1 MGNYINDITYN
12 PVNVSGTDKLST
24 GHSDVHN
31 DDQVVI
37 AELVDNQAILDDALA
52 QKVDESLGDRVDS
65 LEEIVHI
72 LAQGLEATFWTV
84 GPGGQTMPDGEI
96 LPAGPNGLIAS
107 NWEDVKDLKFSTVT
121 QSHGDHEGRP
131 FSVSTPLVGEIVRLT
146 EADPNAVIN
155 PVDGYMVGVVTAID
169 STNNAVAVDVQ
180 YAHGSPLAGEFAV
193 CELFPPAEDIDLSE
207 YATMTWSQS
216 QFSTI
221 GHTHSN
227 YSANNHNHDN
237 NYAPKTHNHDND
249 YASGTHS
256 HSEYWVPQDATHT
269 VSGIAKLGQLH
280 KTSSSSGMAVGQM
293 WYDNG
298 KIRVREQ

>member
-52 QKVDESLGDRVDS
+52 QKVDEALPDRVDS

-84 GPGGQTMPDGEI
+84 GPGGQTMPDGEL
-96 LPAGPNGLIAS
+96 LPAGPNGQIAS
-107 NWEDVKDLKFSTVT
+107 NWEDVTDLKFATKT
-121 QSHGDHEGRP
+121 QSYGDHDGRP
-131 FSVSTPLVGEIVRLT
+131 FSVSTLLVGEIVRLT
-146 EADPNAVIN
+146 EADPDAVIN
-155 PVDGYMVGVVTAID
+155 PIDGYMVGVVTAID
-169 STNNAVAVDVQ
+169 PTGNAVAVDVQ
-180 YAHGSPLAGEFAV
+180 YAHGSPVAGENVV
-193 CELFPPAEDIDLSE
+193 CELFPPAEEIDLSE

-216 QFSTI
+216 QFSLI
-221 GHTHSN
+221 GHGHN
-227 YSANNHNHDN
+227 EYSTTGHNHNND
-237 NYAPKTHNHDND
+237 YAPKTHDHDND
-249 YASGTHS
+249 YASGTHG
-256 HSEYWVPQDATHT
+256 HDEYWTPVDATHT

-298 KIRVREQ
+298 RIRVRES